1 MKIISGDEFGILKLI
16 STKSKSVQDTFG
28 VLNAEHEVLSV
39 IKSPLTTSMEDLH
52 LFVTELKANYVLD
65 WNTKEIKSIYQ
76 NESSSFTSSILKHNA
91 NKNILISSN
100 KDNTITTQIIND
112 EYNYESTSTKP
123 ILENPNPNLH
133 IRLNRIC
140 DSSFPNSDCIYGLFE
155 NTPLAIYNIEKNKI
169 EFRGKNVPNDELNL
183 RIPMYDTYAV
193 ESVSNPRNVYVS
205 TAYGDIRLYDKKASP
220 RPVQNIKVS
229 KNKINKIIPARDENC
244 LIMCDVTG
252 YCAMLDVRKK
262 MVPVKNFRG
271 NTGSVRDIVNIQER
285 DTLIAGGLDRYVRW
299 YDYKSGNN
307 ETCFAKNRITS
318 LCVVDIEEVKE
329 DNDDDDD
336 DEGEE
341 IDDSEF
347 DEEEE
352 NEEGEEEGEDEEGN
366 EEEENEEEG
375 DEEEDNEDE
384 EIEEEEEEE
393 KPKKVKSKKE
403 SNKKRKP

>member
-16 STKSKSVQDTFG
+16 STKNKSVQDTFG
-28 VLNAEHEVLSV
+28 VLNAEHEVLSI

-52 LFVTELKANYVLD
+52 LIVTELKANYVLD
-65 WNTKEIKSIYQ
+65 WTTKEVRSIYQ
-76 NESSSFTSSILKHNA
+76 NESSTFTSSILKHNA

-100 KDNTITTQIIND
+100 KDNTITTQVIND
-112 EYNYESTSTKP
+112 EYQFESTSTRP
-123 ILENPNPNLH
+123 ILDNVNPNLH

-155 NTPLAIYNIEKNKI
+155 NTPLAIFNIEKNKV
-169 EFRGKNVPNDELNL
+169 EFRGKNLPNDELNL

-220 RPVQNIKVS
+220 RPVINIKVG

-299 YDYKSGNN
+299 YDYKSGND
-307 ETCFAKNRITS
+307 ESCFVKNRVTS
-318 LCVVDIEEVKE
+318 LCVVNVEEVKE
-329 DNDDDDD
+329 DNEDDDEE

-347 DEEEE
+347 D
-352 NEEGEEEGEDEEGN
+352 DEEG
-366 EEEENEEEG
+366 
-375 DEEEDNEDE
+375 
-384 EIEEEEEEE
+384 EEEEEEE
-393 KPKKVKSKKE
+393 KPKKGKSS
-403 SNKKRKP
+403 SNKKRKE

>member
-16 STKSKSVQDTFG
+16 STKNKSVQDTFG
-28 VLNAEHEVLSV
+28 VLNAEHEVLSI

-52 LFVTELKANYVLD
+52 LIVTELKANYVLD
-65 WNTKEIKSIYQ
+65 WTTKEVRSIYQ
-76 NESSSFTSSILKHNA
+76 NESSTFTSSILKHNA

-100 KDNTITTQIIND
+100 KDNTITTQVIND
-112 EYNYESTSTKP
+112 EYQFESTSTRP
-123 ILENPNPNLH
+123 ILDNVNPNLH

-155 NTPLAIYNIEKNKI
+155 NTPLAIFNIEKNKV
-169 EFRGKNVPNDELNL
+169 EFRGKNLPNDELNL

-220 RPVQNIKVS
+220 RPVINIKVG

-299 YDYKSGNN
+299 YDYKSGND
-307 ETCFAKNRITS
+307 ESCFVKNRVTS
-318 LCVVDIEEVKE
+318 LCVVNVEEVKE
-329 DNDDDDD
+329 DNEDDDEE

-347 DEEEE
+347 DD
-352 NEEGEEEGEDEEGN
+352 EEGEEIEDENEEEDDN
-366 EEEENEEEG
+366 EEEE
-375 DEEEDNEDE
+375 EEED
-384 EIEEEEEEE
+384 EEEEE
-393 KPKKVKSKKE
+393 KPKKGKSS
-403 SNKKRKP
+403 SNKKRKE

>member
-1 MKIISGDEFGILKLI
+1 MKIISGDEFGIIKLI

-28 VLNAEHEVLSV
+28 VLNAEHEVLSI

-52 LFVTELKANYVLD
+52 LIVTELKANYVLD
-65 WNTKEIKSIYQ
+65 WTTKEVKSIYQ

-100 KDNTITTQIIND
+100 KDNTITTQVIND
-112 EYNYESTSTKP
+112 EYQFDSPSTRP

-155 NTPLAIYNIEKNKI
+155 NTPLAIFNIEKNKV
-169 EFRGKNVPNDELNL
+169 EFRGKNLPNDELNL

-220 RPVQNIKVS
+220 RPVMNIKVG

-299 YDYKSGNN
+299 YDYKSGND
-307 ETCFAKNRITS
+307 ESCFVKNRVTS
-318 LCVVDIEEVKE
+318 LCVVDVEEVKE
-329 DNDDDDD
+329 DNEDD
-336 DEGEE
+336 DEDEGDE

-347 DEEEE
+347 DD
-352 NEEGEEEGEDEEGN
+352 EEGEEIEDEENDEEEEDEN
-366 EEEENEEEG
+366 EEEEEDENEEE
-375 DEEEDNEDE
+375 EEDENE
-384 EIEEEEEEE
+384 EEEEEEE
-393 KPKKVKSKKE
+393 KKPKKGKSS
-403 SNKKRKP
+403 SNKKRKA

>member
-16 STKSKSVQDTFG
+16 STKNKSVQDTFG
-28 VLNAEHEVLSV
+28 VLNAEHEVLSI

-52 LFVTELKANYVLD
+52 LIVTELKANYVLD
-65 WNTKEIKSIYQ
+65 WTTKEVRSIYQ
-76 NESSSFTSSILKHNA
+76 NESSTFTSSILKHNA

-100 KDNTITTQIIND
+100 KDNTITTQVIND
-112 EYNYESTSTKP
+112 EYQFESTSTRP
-123 ILENPNPNLH
+123 ILDNVNPNLH

-155 NTPLAIYNIEKNKI
+155 NTPLAIFNIEKNKV
-169 EFRGKNVPNDELNL
+169 EFRGKNLPNDELNL

-220 RPVQNIKVS
+220 RPVINIKVG

-299 YDYKSGNN
+299 YDYKSGND
-307 ETCFAKNRITS
+307 ESCFVKNRVTS
-318 LCVVDIEEVKE
+318 LCVVNVEEVKE
-329 DNDDDDD
+329 DNEDDDEE

-347 DEEEE
+347 DD
-352 NEEGEEEGEDEEGN
+352 EEGEEIED
-366 EEEENEEEG
+366 ENEEE
-375 DEEEDNEDE
+375 DDNEE
-384 EIEEEEEEE
+384 EEEEEEE
-393 KPKKVKSKKE
+393 KPKKGKSS
-403 SNKKRKP
+403 SNKKRKE

>member
-16 STKSKSVQDTFG
+16 STKNKSVQDTFG
-28 VLNAEHEVLSV
+28 VLNAEHEVLSI
-39 IKSPLTTSMEDLH
+39 IKSPLTTSMEDIH
-52 LFVTELKANYVLD
+52 LIVTELKANYVLD
-65 WNTKEIKSIYQ
+65 WTTKEVRSIYQ
-76 NESSSFTSSILKHNA
+76 NESSTFTSSILKHNA

-112 EYNYESTSTKP
+112 EYQFESTSTRP
-123 ILENPNPNLH
+123 ILDNVNPNLH

-155 NTPLAIYNIEKNKI
+155 NTPLAIFNIEKNKV
-169 EFRGKNVPNDELNL
+169 EFRGKNLPNDELNL

-220 RPVQNIKVS
+220 RPVINIKVG

-299 YDYKSGNN
+299 YDYKSGND
-307 ETCFAKNRITS
+307 ESCFVKNRVTS
-318 LCVVDIEEVKE
+318 LCVVNVEEVKE
-329 DNDDDDD
+329 DNEDDDEE

-347 DEEEE
+347 DD
-352 NEEGEEEGEDEEGN
+352 EEGEEIED
-366 EEEENEEEG
+366 ENEEK
-375 DEEEDNEDE
+375 EEE
-384 EIEEEEEEE
+384 EEEEEEE
-393 KPKKVKSKKE
+393 KPKKGKSS
-403 SNKKRKP
+403 SNKKRKE